1 MRQICLI
8 KEKIEFQWHLL
19 VCNVTMHFSS
29 DLGLDI
35 SCPLEKLIVTQY
47 SVAGTRLGMTT
58 LLTFFRFPGISPSTL
73 MVSRWLFLNR
83 WIRYSLMLV
92 QCHVSSGGSYTKKT
106 PALYNKV
113 FTALYSLLIE
123 YYPSACV
130 NFSSMNWRH
139 HTDFIFGEFV
149 SSLIKSI
156 LNHFFLI
163 HLSNSSPFIFLLW
176 STADFSD
183 FVVLFA
189 LYWEIEI

>member
-8 KEKIEFQWHLL
+8 KEKIKSQWHLL

-73 MVSRWLFLNR
+73 MVSRWLLLNR

-92 QCHVSSGGSYTKKT
+92 QCHVSSGGSYTKKKT
-106 PALYNKV
+106 QRYIAM
-113 FTALYSLLIE
+113 YSLH
-123 YYPSACV
+123 Y
-130 NFSSMNWRH
+130 
-139 HTDFIFGEFV
+139 
-149 SSLIKSI
+149 
-156 LNHFFLI
+156 I
-163 HLSNSSPFIFLLW
+163 HC
-176 STADFSD
+176 
-183 FVVLFA
+183 
-189 LYWEIEI
+189 

>member
-1 MRQICLI
+1 
-8 KEKIEFQWHLL
+8 
-19 VCNVTMHFSS
+19 MHFSS

-73 MVSRWLFLNR
+73 MVSRWLLLNR

-92 QCHVSSGGSYTKKT
+92 QCHVSSGGSYTKKN
-106 PALYNKV
+106 PALYSNV

-130 NFSSMNWRH
+130 NFSSMNYWRH

-163 HLSNSSPFIFLLW
+163 HLSNSLLLFFFYDLQLIFLILW
-176 STADFSD
+176 FCLRCTGRLKSN
-183 FVVLFA
+183 
-189 LYWEIEI
+189 